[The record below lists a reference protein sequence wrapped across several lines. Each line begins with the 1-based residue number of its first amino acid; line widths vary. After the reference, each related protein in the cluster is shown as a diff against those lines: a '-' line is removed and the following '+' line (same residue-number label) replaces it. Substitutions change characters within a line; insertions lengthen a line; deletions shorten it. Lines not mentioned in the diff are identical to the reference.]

1 MHPSDDRPAPTLP
14 SGLVL
19 APFGRR
25 ILGALL
31 DQLLVLIPVAIGVV
45 LAGYRPGDDLS
56 DDELL
61 LMNAITVGV
70 AFVYETVMVGVFGR
84 TVGKIAAGTRVVSV
98 SSGGPIGWFGAVQ
111 RALVPSVAAAVP
123 AWGFVLGG
131 IVYGLAFVHPL
142 RQGLHDRA
150 AGSVVVMHR

>member
-1 MHPSDDRPAPTLP
+1 MQPADDRPAPTVP

-31 DQLLVLIPVAIGVV
+31 DQLLVLVPVAIGVV

-84 TVGKIAAGTRVVSV
+84 TVGKIAAGTRVVSA
-98 SSGGPIGWFGAVQ
+98 SQSGMVRAYAFWMVLGISLAGIII
-111 RALVPSVAAAVP
+111 ALVVAGA
-123 AWGFVLGG
+123 
-131 IVYGLAFVHPL
+131 
-142 RQGLHDRA
+142 
-150 AGSVVVMHR
+150 S